1 MQRQPAEPLQECFS
15 CEKVDGRFHRQPRRD
30 LATWILNTCFLLTM
44 LLSCVYWDSEWA
56 MAAGEQVIR
65 APAQLGVALR
75 GVRQQQGLSQQDLAL
90 KVGGTSQARLSQ
102 LELQPGRLT
111 VERLLLIL
119 AALDL
124 ELVVRP
130 RRGAIET
137 AEW

>member
-1 MQRQPAEPLQECFS
+1 M
-15 CEKVDGRFHRQPRRD
+15 V
-30 LATWILNTCFLLTM
+30 
-44 LLSCVYWDSEWA
+44 V
-56 MAAGEQVIR
+56 GEQVIH
-65 APAQLGVALR
+65 APAQLGLALR

-124 ELVVRP
+124 ELVVRS
-130 RRGAIET
+130 RQGAIET

>member
-1 MQRQPAEPLQECFS
+1 M
-15 CEKVDGRFHRQPRRD
+15 
-30 LATWILNTCFLLTM
+30 AT
-44 LLSCVYWDSEWA
+44 
-56 MAAGEQVIR
+56 GEQVIR

-124 ELVVRP
+124 ELVVRS
-130 RRGAIET
+130 RQGAIET

>member
-1 MQRQPAEPLQECFS
+1 M
-15 CEKVDGRFHRQPRRD
+15 V
-30 LATWILNTCFLLTM
+30 
-44 LLSCVYWDSEWA
+44 V
-56 MAAGEQVIR
+56 GEQVIR

-124 ELVVRP
+124 ELVVRS
-130 RRGAIET
+130 RQGAIET

>member
-1 MQRQPAEPLQECFS
+1 
-15 CEKVDGRFHRQPRRD
+15 
-30 LATWILNTCFLLTM
+30 
-44 LLSCVYWDSEWA
+44 

-75 GVRQQQGLSQQDLAL
+75 GVRQQHGLSQQDLAL

-130 RRGAIET
+130 RQAALET

>member
-1 MQRQPAEPLQECFS
+1 
-15 CEKVDGRFHRQPRRD
+15 
-30 LATWILNTCFLLTM
+30 
-44 LLSCVYWDSEWA
+44 

-65 APAQLGVALR
+65 APAQLGLLLKA
-75 GVRQQQGLSQQDLAL
+75 VRRQKGLSQQELAI
-90 KVGGTSQARLSQ
+90 KAGGTSQARLSQ

-111 VERLLLIL
+111 LERLLLIT

-130 RRGAIET
+130 RQSDIEP

>member
-1 MQRQPAEPLQECFS
+1 
-15 CEKVDGRFHRQPRRD
+15 
-30 LATWILNTCFLLTM
+30 
-44 LLSCVYWDSEWA
+44 

-65 APAQLGVALR
+65 APAQLGLLLK
-75 GVRQQQGLSQQDLAL
+75 GVRRQQGLSQQELAL
-90 KVGGTSQARLSQ
+90 KAGGTSQARLSQ

-111 VERLLLIL
+111 LERLLMIT

-130 RRGAIET
+130 RQSGNEP

>member
-1 MQRQPAEPLQECFS
+1 
-15 CEKVDGRFHRQPRRD
+15 
-30 LATWILNTCFLLTM
+30 M
-44 LLSCVYWDSEWA
+44 LL
-56 MAAGEQVIR
+56 
-65 APAQLGVALR
+65 R
-75 GVRQQQGLSQQDLAL
+75 GARRGRGMNQQELDLKA
-90 KVGGTSQARLSQ
+90 GGTSQARLSQ

-130 RRGAIET
+130 REDSIAP

>member
-1 MQRQPAEPLQECFS
+1 
-15 CEKVDGRFHRQPRRD
+15 
-30 LATWILNTCFLLTM
+30 
-44 LLSCVYWDSEWA
+44 

-65 APAQLGVALR
+65 APAQLGLLLK
-75 GVRQQQGLSQQDLAL
+75 GVRRQQGLSQQELAL
-90 KVGGTSQARLSQ
+90 KAGGTSQARLSQ

-111 VERLLLIL
+111 MERLLLIT

-130 RRGAIET
+130 RQSGNEP